1 MYIVYQF
8 CSSLMVS
15 PGFHNLEYVHS
26 DMHPGRC
33 VLEEL
38 FHAWVM
44 TVQPQ
49 PRPEIAIFSDR
60 IPSHVGVEIPGD
72 DDIGQ
77 RRQIIQAFAE
87 FFQSLDS

>member
-1 MYIVYQF
+1 M
-8 CSSLMVS
+8 
-15 PGFHNLEYVHS
+15 NLVQRPHLVARCEIERRE
-26 DMHPGRC
+26 GRRA

-38 FHAWVM
+38 FHARVM

-60 IPSHVGVEIPGD
+60 IPSHVGVEVPGD